1 MDMMV
6 SFSESMGDTE
16 IDVQFRA
23 SLRDVVSLLTLIHLS
38 QDVGLEES
46 FDLMSIY
53 DEIMNQIV
61 QYGDVMNGD
70 SSD

>member
-16 IDVQFRA
+16 VDVQFRA